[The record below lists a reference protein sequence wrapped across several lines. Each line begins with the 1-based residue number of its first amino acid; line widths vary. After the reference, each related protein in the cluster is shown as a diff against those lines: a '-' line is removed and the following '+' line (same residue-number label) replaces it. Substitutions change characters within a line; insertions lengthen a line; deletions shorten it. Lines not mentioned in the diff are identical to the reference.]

1 MNDKPKSKRPP
12 PEQFVA
18 LNFLVLRDFRRHFK
32 RRAVDADITQN
43 ELLHRAFE
51 AWEEKHG
58 LGKTTANA
66 DDNA

>member
-1 MNDKPKSKRPP
+1 MTDRRDGKKRQ
-12 PEQFVA
+12 PENFVA
-18 LNFLVLRDFRRHFK
+18 LNFLVHRDFRRQFK

-58 LGKTTANA
+58 LGKTPAG
-66 DDNA
+66 